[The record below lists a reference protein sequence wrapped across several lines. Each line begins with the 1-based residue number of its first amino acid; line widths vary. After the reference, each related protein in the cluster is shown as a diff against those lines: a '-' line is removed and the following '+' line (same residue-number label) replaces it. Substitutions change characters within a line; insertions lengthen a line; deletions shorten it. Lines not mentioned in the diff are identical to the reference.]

1 MTTESYVTVTVHFFS
16 DWVLQSAI
24 LQTRSMPERHTAEN
38 MAHVL
43 QAAVDNWG
51 IASKVAACVH
61 DNASNILLANSR
73 YLEWESHR
81 CFAHTL
87 QLAINDGFKLGSVS
101 TVVGGAS
108 RLLSHFHHSTI

>member
-1 MTTESYVTVTVHFFS
+1 MTVRLEKMYREAAASLRAILSSADKVAITTDAWTALTTESYVTVTVHFFS

-51 IASKVAACVH
+51 IAGKVAACVH
-61 DNASNILLANSR
+61 DNASNNCRS
-73 YLEWESHR
+73 
-81 CFAHTL
+81 
-87 QLAINDGFKLGSVS
+87 
-101 TVVGGAS
+101 
-108 RLLSHFHHSTI
+108 